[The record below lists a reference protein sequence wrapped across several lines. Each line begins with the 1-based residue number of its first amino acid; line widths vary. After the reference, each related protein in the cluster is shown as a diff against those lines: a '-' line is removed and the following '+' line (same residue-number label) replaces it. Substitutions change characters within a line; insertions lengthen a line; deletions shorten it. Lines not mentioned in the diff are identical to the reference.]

1 MKLLI
6 DEAPLKHFLKLFEP
20 EKKVDLVELGDT
32 WHPRNG
38 FVDESILGEI
48 ENVRQ
53 IIDFDYDFK
62 GMVYFEAVIA
72 DLKINYSDQ
81 LYTITG
87 DRQQLEKIV
96 SKIKALNA
104 TDCSPKYNYRLV

>member
-6 DEAPLKHFLKLFEP
+6 DEVPPKHFLNLFDP
-20 EKKVDLVELGDT
+20 EAKVDLVGLGDT
-32 WHPRNG
+32 WHPSNG

-53 IIDFDYDFK
+53 IIDFDYDFV
-62 GMVYFEAVIA
+62 GLVYFEAVIK

-81 LYTITG
+81 LYTLSG
-87 DRQQLEKIV
+87 DRHQLEKIV
-96 SKIKALNA
+96 SKLKALNA
-104 TDCSPKYNYRLV
+104 NDCSPKYNYRMI